1 MAVENK
7 EGLDIEHLLRS
18 KKVRLRKS
26 EDDIKEFRKRDLKA
40 SQLNE

>member
-1 MAVENK
+1 MAIDNK

-26 EDDIKEFRKRDLKA
+26 EDEIKEFKKKDLKVICFTK
-40 SQLNE
+40 